1 MNQLTFGNASDE
13 LVLALT
19 HGPIPGGIQAWEVEE
34 SSYDDHGASA
44 ILKVNGRSFL
54 IRVTQIA
61 DGE

>member
-1 MNQLTFGNASDE
+1 MLTCSNAADE
-13 LVLALT
+13 LMLALT
-19 HGPIPGGIQAWEVEE
+19 HGPLPGGIKDWEIEE
-34 SSYDDHGASA
+34 SSYDADGASA